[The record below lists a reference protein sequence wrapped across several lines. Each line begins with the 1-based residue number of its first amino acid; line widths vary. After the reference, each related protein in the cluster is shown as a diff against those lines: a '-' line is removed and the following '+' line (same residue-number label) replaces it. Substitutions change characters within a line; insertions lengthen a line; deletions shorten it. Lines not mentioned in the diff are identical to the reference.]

1 MCPKGHKGAGMLKT
15 SLLIINFLQRRT
27 VMKFNEKLISM
38 LGATWQYYIRRAQ
51 EFEQLKLK
59 NRAAQMDE
67 QAALGYHL
75 YGIAQRQLA
84 N

>member
-1 MCPKGHKGAGMLKT
+1 ME
-15 SLLIINFLQRRT
+15 
-27 VMKFNEKLISM
+27 FNEKLISK

-51 EFEQLKLK
+51 EFKQRK
-59 NRAAQMDE
+59 NKAVQIDE

>member
-1 MCPKGHKGAGMLKT
+1 
-15 SLLIINFLQRRT
+15 
-27 VMKFNEKLISM
+27 MKFNEKLISM

-75 YGIAQRQLA
+75 YGIAQRQISG
-84 N
+84 

>member
-1 MCPKGHKGAGMLKT
+1 
-15 SLLIINFLQRRT
+15 
-27 VMKFNEKLISM
+27 MKFNEKLISK

-59 NRAAQMDE
+59 NRAAQIDE

-75 YGIAQRQLA
+75 YGIAQRQLSG
-84 N
+84 

>member
-1 MCPKGHKGAGMLKT
+1 
-15 SLLIINFLQRRT
+15 
-27 VMKFNEKLISM
+27 MKFNEKLISK

-59 NRAAQMDE
+59 NRAVQIDE

-75 YGIAQRQLA
+75 YGIAQRQLSG
-84 N
+84 